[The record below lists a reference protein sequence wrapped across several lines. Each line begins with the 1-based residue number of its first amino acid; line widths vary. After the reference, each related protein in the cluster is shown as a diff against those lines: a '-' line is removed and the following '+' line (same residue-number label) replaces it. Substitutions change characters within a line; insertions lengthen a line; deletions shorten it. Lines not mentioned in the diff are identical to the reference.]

1 MIVHKF
7 GGSSLA
13 SAEKIKNVSNIISC
27 VDEAVVVSASA
38 KTTSNLQKAIDQAIE
53 SQDYSETLNFIFE
66 HHSSIL
72 EELVPSDDLL
82 QQSILEDLKNIKHI
96 LSTIAI
102 TGFCADS
109 LRFFILG
116 FGEIWSAKI
125 LTLYLQSKGK
135 KSYFIDASQC
145 LIVNDRSYP
154 VTVDW
159 QKKFGA
165 T

>member
-135 KSYFIDASQC
+135 N
-145 LIVNDRSYP
+145 LIS
-154 VTVDW
+154 
-159 QKKFGA
+159 
-165 T
+165 